1 MTVVAGYETMSK
13 SYDNEGFLITT
24 GATTAPATTL
34 ATLPTSTSSSG
45 ANAVGEALATTT
57 GQGVKVETSTNAVA
71 KQAQVTVM
79 WSGWLV
85 GAGIMAGIR
94 GLL

>member
-24 GATTAPATTL
+24 VPATVPTTTL
-34 ATLPTSTSSSG
+34 ATIPTSTSASG
-45 ANAVGEALATTT
+45 ANTVAEALATTT

-71 KQAQVTVM
+71 KQAQVTM
-79 WSGWLV
+79 IWSGWLV
-85 GAGIMAGIR
+85 GAGIMAGLG